1 MEEYMLPCMNKSIFG
16 VDCMGCGMQRSLL
29 LLSKGEFM
37 EAFKMF
43 PALYTTILFFLV
55 VILHFMDKSR
65 NYLKLIVSLAI
76 INALVLVI
84 AYAYKMRF
92 LY

>member
-1 MEEYMLPCMNKSIFG
+1 MDEYMIPCMNKSIFG
-16 VDCMGCGMQRSLL
+16 IECMGCGMQRSILL
-29 LLSKGEFM
+29 LLNGEFV

-43 PALYTTILFFLV
+43 PALYTSIVFLAFV
-55 VILHFMDKSR
+55 VLHFVDKSR
-65 NYLKLIVSLAI
+65 NYLKLLIASAI
-76 INALVLVI
+76 LNSLVLLI

>member
-1 MEEYMLPCMNKSIFG
+1 MVPCMNKSIFG
-16 VDCMGCGMQRSLL
+16 IECMGCGMQRSILL
-29 LLSKGEFM
+29 LMNGNFI

-43 PALYTTILFFLV
+43 PALYTSILFFIFV
-55 VILHFMDKSR
+55 VLHFVDKSR
-65 NYLKLIVSLAI
+65 NYLKLIIASAI
-76 INALVLVI
+76 FNSLVLLI

>member
-1 MEEYMLPCMNKSIFG
+1 MEEYMIPCMNKSIFG
-16 VDCMGCGMQRSLL
+16 IDCMGCGMQRSILL
-29 LLSKGEFM
+29 LFNGEFI

-43 PALYTTILFFLV
+43 PALYTTIIFF
-55 VILHFMDKSR
+55 VIVMLHFLDKSR
-65 NYLKLIVSLAI
+65 NYLKLIIAS
-76 INALVLVI
+76 ALFNSVVLLI

>member
-1 MEEYMLPCMNKSIFG
+1 MEEYMMPCMNKSIFG
-16 VDCMGCGMQRSLL
+16 IDCMGCGMQRSILL
-29 LLSKGEFM
+29 LLNGDFI

-43 PALYTTILFFLV
+43 PAIYSTILFLV
-55 VILHFMDKSR
+55 IVILHFVDKSR
-65 NYLKLIVSLAI
+65 NYLKLIVASAIFNSLI
-76 INALVLVI
+76 LLI

>member
-76 INALVLVI
+76 INALVLII

>member
-1 MEEYMLPCMNKSIFG
+1 MEEYMIPCMNKSIFG
-16 VDCMGCGMQRSLL
+16 IDCMGCGMQRSILL
-29 LLSKGEFM
+29 LFNGEFI

-43 PALYTTILFFLV
+43 PALYTTIIFF
-55 VILHFMDKSR
+55 VIIMLHFLDKSR
-65 NYLKLIVSLAI
+65 NYLKLIIAS
-76 INALVLVI
+76 ALFNSVVLLI

>member
-29 LLSKGEFM
+29 LLSKGEFL

-55 VILHFMDKSR
+55 VTLHFLDKSR
-65 NYLKLIVSLAI
+65 NYLKLIVALAI

>member
-1 MEEYMLPCMNKSIFG
+1 MEEFMVPCMNKSIFG
-16 VDCMGCGMQRSLL
+16 IDCMGCGMQRSILL
-29 LLSKGEFM
+29 FLDGEFI

-43 PALYTTILFFLV
+43 PALYTSILFFVV
-55 VILHFMDKSR
+55 VILHFVDKSR
-65 NYLKLIVSLAI
+65 NYLKLIIGIAI
-76 INALVLVI
+76 INSLILLI

>member
-1 MEEYMLPCMNKSIFG
+1 MLPCMNKSIFG
-16 VDCMGCGMQRSLL
+16 VDCMGCGMQRSLNL
-29 LLSKGEFM
+29 LLHGEFI

-55 VILHFMDKSR
+55 VTLHFLDKSR
-65 NYLKLIVSLAI
+65 NYLKLIVGIAI
-76 INALVLVI
+76 VNALVLVI

>member
-1 MEEYMLPCMNKSIFG
+1 MEEYMLPCINKSIFG

-29 LLSKGEFM
+29 LLSKGEFL

-55 VILHFMDKSR
+55 VVLHFLDKSR
-65 NYLKLIVSLAI
+65 NYLKIIIALAI

>member
-1 MEEYMLPCMNKSIFG
+1 MPCMNKSIFG
-16 VDCMGCGMQRSLL
+16 IDCMGCGMQRSILL
-29 LLSKGEFM
+29 LLNGDFI

-43 PALYTTILFFLV
+43 PAIYSTILFLV
-55 VILHFMDKSR
+55 IVILHFVDKSR
-65 NYLKLIVSLAI
+65 NYLKLIVASAIFNSLI
-76 INALVLVI
+76 LLI